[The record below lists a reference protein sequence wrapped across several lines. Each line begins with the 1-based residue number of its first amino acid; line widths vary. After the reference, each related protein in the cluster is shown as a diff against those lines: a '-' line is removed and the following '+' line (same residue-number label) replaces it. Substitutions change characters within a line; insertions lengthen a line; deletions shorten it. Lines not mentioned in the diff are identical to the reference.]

1 MGTIRTVLFL
11 WIVCSAWLCAPVA
24 AKPAAATPRHV
35 LLISSYHPG
44 FPTFFQQINGIKSV
58 FATQGILL
66 DVEFMD
72 KKRFADAES
81 EANFLTL
88 LSHKLSHIKPYDA
101 VMTADDDAL
110 LFLLKHKAR
119 LFPTQPAVF
128 LGVNN
133 IALAKEQN
141 TRPDITGVI
150 EAVSMQETIQ
160 LMRELLPGT
169 TTILAL
175 ADTTPSSLGD
185 LASFRALAPTFPDLR
200 FAELSLADHSFVEF
214 AEELHKIGPNT
225 AVLLLSAYVDKTGE
239 RMLFA
244 DSLQLIIDNL
254 PQPLFHLWQHGLG
267 EGILGGKVISHEQQG
282 KTAAEMVVRILA
294 GEPITSM
301 PVIEQSPNV
310 AMIDYRLLRKFKLQQ
325 NRLPADTI
333 LINQPHSLYTQYKV
347 HIGLGLLFIVTQTTL
362 IAFLFSVIGKN
373 RQTTAALRESEQR
386 YASFFN
392 DNHSILWLVNP
403 ATGIIVDS
411 NPAACTYYGYSH
423 EAMVGMELTKIN
435 PMPKHLLQEEL
446 EASREQRRNHFFFQ
460 HRLAS
465 GEIRDVEVYSGPII
479 VKGEQLLCSIIHDIT
494 ERRQAERAVRE
505 RELYLAAILQTAA
518 EGFWVFD
525 AQGCITEVNGAF
537 CALTGY
543 TREELLGKPIS
554 AVEIH
559 TPVADIAY
567 RNERIRA
574 SGWEIFETNHCCKN
588 GALVPVEVSCTFL
601 PEGEGRFVNFCRDLT
616 ERKNAEQKLRT
627 TLERT
632 QIILA
637 NIQLGLVLIG
647 SDNRLEFI
655 NQASCDLF
663 GFTEGPAAL
672 QGLTAEDITERV
684 IHSFADPAAAKVRI
698 REVLSANLPVRKEEA
713 PLLGDRLLLYDFV
726 PIVIDGQ
733 PYGRLWYYYDI
744 TEQKRAEEERKLLQQ
759 QLVQSQKME
768 AIGTLAGGIAHD
780 FNNILSAVIGYAEMA
795 RDASPP
801 VSEAIHDLNMVLEA
815 AQRAAGLVRQ
825 ILAFSRQGEN
835 KRVRLDAGIVVREA
849 LKLLRSTIPSTI
861 TMDLRIDTAPLL
873 IMADPVQLQQV
884 VMNLCTN
891 AFHAMEQTG
900 GTIVLEL
907 QQCQLSAQDLLS
919 HPQVVP
925 GRFMRLS
932 VEDTGPGIPAAL
944 REKIFEPYF
953 TTKEVGKG
961 TGMGLAIVH
970 GIATASGGFITC
982 EGEPDHGARLTLFLP
997 TVDEPEPT
1005 DFIPT
1010 TVALEG
1016 SGHILLVDDEPMLVE
1031 MGQAM
1036 LERLGYEVTV
1046 RTSSLEALTTFHN
1059 EPDRFDVVITDQ
1071 TMPGMTGVE
1080 LARRMLAIRPQL
1092 PIILCTGFSNLV
1104 NEEQARLHGI
1114 KGFIMKPITKQEIG
1128 ALLKEVLAS
1137 R

>member
-24 AKPAAATPRHV
+24 ANPAAATPRHV

-88 LSHKLSHIKPYDA
+88 LSYKLSHIKPYDA

-119 LFPTQPAVF
+119 LFPSQPAVF
-128 LGVNN
+128 FGVNN
-133 IALAKEQN
+133 ISLAKEQN
-141 TRPDITGVI
+141 ARPDITGVI
-150 EAVSMQETIQ
+150 EAVSMQETIG
-160 LMRELLPGT
+160 LMCELLPNT

-185 LASFRALAPTFPDLR
+185 LATFRALAPAFPNLR
-200 FAELSLADHSFVEF
+200 FAELSLADHSFTEF
-214 AEELHKIGPNT
+214 AAELQKTGPNT
-225 AVLLLSAYVDKTGE
+225 AVLLLSAYVDKNGE
-239 RMLFA
+239 RMLFN
-244 DSLQLIIDNL
+244 DSLQLIIDHL

-310 AMIDYRLLRKFKLQQ
+310 VMVDYQVLRKFGLEK
-325 NRLPADTI
+325 RSLPPETI
-333 LINQPHSLYTQYKV
+333 LINRPTSLYAQYKY
-347 HIGLGLLFIVTQTTL
+347 HFWLGLLFFASQTAL
-362 IAFLFSVIGKN
+362 ILFLASLIRK
-373 RQTTAALRESEQR
+373 RQRAEMALRESEKR

-392 DNHSILWLVNP
+392 SNHSVILLINP

-411 NPAACTYYGYSH
+411 NPAACAFYGYDRA
-423 EAMVGMELTKIN
+423 EMIGREITLLN
-435 PMPKHLLQEEL
+435 PLPRDVLQREM
-446 EASREQRRNHFFFQ
+446 EASRQQHRNHFFFQ
-460 HRLAS
+460 HRLAN
-465 GEIRDVEVYSGPII
+465 GEMRNVEVYSGPIA
-479 VKGEQLLCSIIHDIT
+479 VSGMDLLCSIIHDIT
-494 ERRQAERAVRE
+494 ERRQAEQAVRD
-505 RELYLAAILQTAA
+505 RELFLAAILQTAA
-518 EGFWVFD
+518 EGFWMLD

-537 CALTGY
+537 CTMTGY
-543 TREELLGKPIS
+543 SREELLGKPICELETITS
-554 AVEIH
+554 PETIGARI
-559 TPVADIAY
+559 
-567 RNERIRA
+567 ERIMVN
-574 SGWEIFETNHCCKN
+574 GWEIFETSHRRQD
-588 GALVPVEVSCTFL
+588 GHLVPIEVSCTFL
-601 PEGEGRFVNFCRDLT
+601 PEGEGRFVNFCRNLT

-672 QGLTAEDITERV
+672 QGLTAEDISERV

-698 REVLSANLPVRKEEA
+698 REVLRANLPVRKEEA

-795 RDASPP
+795 RDTSPP
-801 VSEAIHDLNMVLEA
+801 DSEAIHDLNMVLEA

-900 GTIVLEL
+900 GAIVLKL
-907 QQCQLSAQDLLS
+907 QQCQLSAQELLS
-919 HPQVVP
+919 HPQVMP

-961 TGMGLAIVH
+961 TGMGLSIVH
-970 GIATASGGFITC
+970 GIATAGGGFITC

-997 TVDEPEPT
+997 IVDEPEPT